1 MILNEFKEIN
11 LLDIVNIEKAKK
23 DKQYEKG
30 NIIIQVYA
38 TKGQIFYL
46 ENKQIVE
53 SKYIVLIPKIKIHS
67 KYLYYILSDVL
78 PDFLIKYQTDIN
90 IQPEIFK
97 FLKLKIHSDI
107 NIQNKI
113 ADILSNID
121 KQIENENKE
130 IEKIKDFK
138 KWHLDKM
145 FP

>member
-30 NIIIQVYA
+30 NIIIQVSA
-38 TKGQIFYL
+38 SKGQIFYL
-46 ENKQIVE
+46 ENKQVVE
-53 SKYIVLIPKIKIHS
+53 RKYIVLIPKIKIHS